1 MSSKSRQPAKP
12 GTAKQRDAA
21 AIRIYGARVHNLKDI
36 DLEIPRNQLVV
47 ITGPSGSGKSSLA
60 RDTICAES
68 QRQYVESLSIYARQF
83 FSQMER
89 PDVDL
94 VEGLQPTIA
103 IDQGA
108 SLRNPR
114 STVATLTEIYDYLRL
129 LMARLGQ
136 AFCHQCGN
144 AIAQQTPKQILDSI
158 ARLPE
163 GTKAMILAPLVR
175 GRKGKHQET
184 IGTHEE
190 NLR

>member
-1 MSSKSRQPAKP
+1 MSSNLRKNATTKKQKQSIA
-12 GTAKQRDAA
+12 GT
-21 AIRIYGARVHNLKDI
+21 INVHGARAHNLKNI

-103 IDQGA
+103 IDQRAG
-108 SLRNPR
+108 LTNPR

-144 AIAQQTPKQILDSI
+144 AIAQQTPQQIIESI
-158 ARLPE
+158 ARLPD
-163 GTKAMILAPLVR
+163 GTKAMILAPMVR
-175 GRKGKHQET
+175 GRKGKHQFCRS
-184 IGTHEE
+184 
-190 NLR
+190 L

>member
-1 MSSKSRQPAKP
+1 M
-12 GTAKQRDAA
+12 TKQRGVE
-21 AIRIYGARVHNLKDI
+21 AIQIYGARVHNLKDI
-36 DLEIPRNQLVV
+36 NLEIPRNKLVV

-103 IDQGA
+103 IDQRV
-108 SLRNPR
+108 SLTNPR

-129 LMARLGQ
+129 MMARLGQ

-144 AIAQQTPKQILDSI
+144 AIAQQTPQQIFESI
-158 ARLPE
+158 SRLPD
-163 GTKAMILAPLVR
+163 GTKAMILAPMVR

-184 IGTHEE
+184 NDFERKSL
-190 NLR
+190 N